1 MLTARFAIYL
11 CPGVPLEFEVCL
23 VVVRFEGLRLAE
35 QMGGDVGVQS
45 VRGVFGRGSELLER
59 INEGEQGAGG

>member
-11 CPGVPLEFEVCL
+11 GPGVPLELKVCL
-23 VVVRFEGLRLAE
+23 VVVRFEGLRQAE
-35 QMGGDVGVQS
+35 QMRGDVGLQS
-45 VRGVFGRGSELLER
+45 VRGVFGRGSELLEG

>member
-1 MLTARFAIYL
+1 
-11 CPGVPLEFEVCL
+11 
-23 VVVRFEGLRLAE
+23 
-35 QMGGDVGVQS
+35 MGGDVGVQN